1 MSKTALDGL
10 VAGGLALA
18 LLLVI
23 GLDKLLTAPTAAVS
37 SVVVPEPAP
46 PRVKQLRLAVSQT
59 KKDVW
64 DDMAKLLDG
73 LGAGYKYQL
82 VPIRDLYDPR
92 TFDDFDVLFLTCSS
106 EGNDQPVADNIR
118 QFVARGGTLY
128 ASDWRYLVVA
138 KAFPDMVNQSVAG
151 EGKDQ
156 ELDADIV
163 DAGLQDALCS
173 QRVRLKFDLHHW
185 KTAAFGGQR
194 VKLLMK
200 ARYQTQQ
207 EGWSETPLLVKFGFD

>member
-1 MSKTALDGL
+1 MSKTALDSL
-10 VAGGLALA
+10 VAGGLVLA

-23 GLDKLLTAPTAAVS
+23 GLDKLLTAPNAAVS
-37 SVVVPEPAP
+37 SVVVPEPVP

-82 VPIRDLYDPR
+82 VPICCDLYDPK
-92 TFDDFDVLFLTCSS
+92 TFDDFDDKILFLTCRLS
-106 EGNDQPVADNIR
+106 EGNDQPVADNVR

-138 KAFPDMVNQSVAG
+138 TKLFPT
-151 EGKDQ
+151 
-156 ELDADIV
+156 
-163 DAGLQDALCS
+163 
-173 QRVRLKFDLHHW
+173 W
-185 KTAAFGGQR
+185 
-194 VKLLMK
+194 
-200 ARYQTQQ
+200 
-207 EGWSETPLLVKFGFD
+207 